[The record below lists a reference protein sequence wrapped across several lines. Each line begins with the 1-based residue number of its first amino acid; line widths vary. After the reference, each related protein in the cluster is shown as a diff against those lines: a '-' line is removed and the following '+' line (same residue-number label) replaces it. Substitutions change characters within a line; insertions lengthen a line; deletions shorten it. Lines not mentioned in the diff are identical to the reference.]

1 MREELAQ
8 AGSQSAMA
16 QGLECGL
23 EWLLIWLTALIETV
37 IA

>member
-8 AGSQSAMA
+8 AGSQLAMA
-16 QGLECGL
+16 QGL